1 MFEKIEKTLMPLNV
15 MTQVLKAIK
24 DQRLSPGDK
33 LPPERELALN
43 FDVSRPILRE
53 GIGALA
59 FLGILEKKW
68 GSGYVVSKDPNRSII
83 TNSFKYIVISKE
95 KEIRD
100 VFEARK
106 AIECELICLAATRRQ
121 HEHLQLL
128 EQSLSELKT
137 EPKTSP
143 KRVQQDYDFH
153 RIIGEASDSQILQSL
168 QLALRDK
175 IIDALKIG
183 AFYPD
188 AADAIEESHTA
199 MFTAIKNSYVNKARE
214 LMADH
219 LERSLHRHMNR
230 LKTLETLHE

>member
-15 MTQVLKAIK
+15 MKQVLKAIR
-24 DQRLSPGDK
+24 DQKLNPGDR
-33 LPPERELALN
+33 LPPERELAVN

-53 GIGALA
+53 GIGALS

-68 GSGYVVSKDPNRSII
+68 GSGYVVSKDPTRSII
-83 TNSFKYIVISKE
+83 SNSFKYIVISKE

-121 HEHLQLL
+121 PEHLQML
-128 EQSLSELKT
+128 EQSIEELKA

-143 KRVQQDYDFH
+143 KRVQTDYEFH
-153 RIIGEASDSQILQSL
+153 RTIGEASDSRILQSL
-168 QLALRDK
+168 QLALREK
-175 IIDALKIG
+175 IIDTLQIG

-188 AADAIEESHTA
+188 AADAIEKAHSA

-219 LERSLHRHMNR
+219 LELSLHRHMER
-230 LKTLETLHE
+230 LKTLETLPD